1 MGITPI
7 TNIKGIIM
15 KIKIEFAKKE
25 IKALQ
30 EAGAEYFARESEFN
44 DMVGIKGNNHAK
56 INKDT
61 IYWEKSGNEDGSTE
75 IQIEINKDWACKAI
89 RVWTSKFN
97 AIMNFVLTV
106 APALRLFMLRMKDSD
121 KELNEL
127 TEDLIDIE

>member
-1 MGITPI
+1 
-7 TNIKGIIM
+7 M

-25 IKALQ
+25 VKALQ
-30 EAGAEYFARESEFN
+30 EAGAEYFAREGEWN
-44 DMVGIKGNNHAK
+44 NMVGIKGNNPAK

-61 IYWEKSGNEDGSTE
+61 LYWEKSGNEDGSAE
-75 IQIEINKDWACKAI
+75 IQIEINKDWAVKAI

-106 APALRLFMLRMKDSD
+106 APAVRLFMPRMKESD

-127 TEDLIDIE
+127 AEDLIDIE

>member
-1 MGITPI
+1 
-7 TNIKGIIM
+7 M

-61 IYWEKSGNEDGSTE
+61 IYWEKSGNEDGSAE

-89 RVWTSKFN
+89 RIWTGSFN
-97 AIMNFVLTV
+97 AVMNFIMTV
-106 APALRLFMLRMKDSD
+106 APATRLLALRMIKSNA
-121 KELNEL
+121 ELNEL
-127 TEDLIDIE
+127 TKDLIDIE

>member
-61 IYWEKSGNEDGSTE
+61 IYWEKSGNEDGSAE

-106 APALRLFMLRMKDSD
+106 APALRLFVLRMKDSD

>member
-1 MGITPI
+1 MGIIPI

-61 IYWEKSGNEDGSTE
+61 IYWEKSGNEDGSAE